1 MNIQIKSDCHSNEVL
16 SFHHI
21 TKSYEGVVALDDV
34 SMILQKGEVHAVVGG
49 EWCRKVYSD

>member
-49 EWCRKVYSD
+49 GMVQESLL